1 MFGISIRGVQAHE
14 DDQMES
20 CLHPEAEYEHAN
32 FPEVEGMRAIF
43 SSARIG
49 WLGSHVG
56 LEAHQTE
63 SEEEQSAQAN
73 PPLQGEVKA
82 FLRDDHLVHC
92 EETEQDRH
100 CESGEH
106 SVDSEGFS
114 VAILVWTH
122 MVDGHGL
129 S

>member
-1 MFGISIRGVQAHE
+1 
-14 DDQMES
+14 
-20 CLHPEAEYEHAN
+20 
-32 FPEVEGMRAIF
+32 MRAVF

-63 SEEEQSAQAN
+63 SEEEQSAQAH
-73 PPLQGEVKA
+73 PPLQGEVEA
-82 FLRDDHLVHC
+82 FLRDHHFVHC
-92 EETEQDRH
+92 EETEQDSH
-100 CESGEH
+100 EESSQH
-106 SVDSEGFS
+106 SVDAEGFS
-114 VAILVWTH
+114 VAILVWTD